1 MKRQI
6 NKELQKLKKTDKR
19 KILLIRGARQIGKTY
34 SIRKLGKEFDFFL
47 EVNFE
52 EEPDISS
59 VFEKSLNPIGIC
71 EKLSIYYNIDIIPG
85 KTLLFFDEIQSC
97 LNAIRSLRFFHEK
110 MPELHVVA
118 AGSLIEF
125 ALSQIPS
132 FGVGRIKSLFMYP
145 MSFIEFLSASGED
158 RVVNLI
164 SSSSG
169 PLDSVLHDKILEKLK
184 IFQIIGGMPEVVNN
198 YIDKKNLKRCQE
210 LIDVLITS
218 LNDDFA
224 KYNKKAP
231 VILLKEVFHSIAMQ
245 AGMKFKYSNIE
256 SGENHKKCKLALDL
270 LVQAG
275 LAYKIFHTSA
285 RGVPL
290 GAQIN
295 IKKFKV
301 LMFDSGV
308 YQRLQGLSLSD
319 HIIADFQSII
329 NKGNLAEI
337 VAGLEIIRSWPSYS
351 TPELYYWHR
360 ESRSSNAEID
370 YVISKNNT
378 IIPIEVKAGTRGQ
391 MQSLHI
397 FMKERN
403 IKRGLRV
410 SHENFADYEKIST
423 LPLYAAGFI
432 YNQFSI

>member
-1 MKRQI
+1 
-6 NKELQKLKKTDKR
+6 
-19 KILLIRGARQIGKTY
+19 
-34 SIRKLGKEFDFFL
+34 
-47 EVNFE
+47 
-52 EEPDISS
+52 
-59 VFEKSLNPIGIC
+59 
-71 EKLSIYYNIDIIPG
+71 
-85 KTLLFFDEIQSC
+85 
-97 LNAIRSLRFFHEK
+97 
-110 MPELHVVA
+110 
-118 AGSLIEF
+118 
-125 ALSQIPS
+125 
-132 FGVGRIKSLFMYP
+132 
-145 MSFIEFLSASGED
+145 
-158 RVVNLI
+158 
-164 SSSSG
+164 
-169 PLDSVLHDKILEKLK
+169 
-184 IFQIIGGMPEVVNN
+184 MPEVVNN

-391 MQSLHI
+391 MKSLHI